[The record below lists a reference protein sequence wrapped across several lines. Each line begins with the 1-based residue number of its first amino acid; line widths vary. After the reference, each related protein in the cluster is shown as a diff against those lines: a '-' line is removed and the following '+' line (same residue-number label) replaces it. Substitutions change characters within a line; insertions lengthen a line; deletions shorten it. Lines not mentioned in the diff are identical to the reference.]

1 MPTTYYRMRVE
12 GHLDSVHWS
21 RWFDGMQVTPKA
33 DGTTVLSGPVTD
45 QAALHGLLSKIRDL
59 GLVLLS
65 LQRMAPESR
74 EE

>member
-12 GHLDSVHWS
+12 GQLDSTHWS
-21 RWFDGMQVTPKA
+21 GWFDGMQVMPEA

-45 QAALHGLLSKIRDL
+45 QAALHGPLSKIRDL